1 MLSTLCRNLFHKFLQ
16 ISRKLSTFC
25 NLPGVP
31 FKLTELCCFEL
42 SVDPFLLKI
51 FVLRNFR
58 LGELNGV
65 KYSSEL
71 SAADCFELGRQ
82 SYNNGDFYHT
92 QLWMEEADKR
102 LKREAKNETVDESEV
117 LEYLAFSI
125 YKQGKGTKTYL
136 DYKII

>member
-1 MLSTLCRNLFHKFLQ
+1 MGKTIRIKNVYNLIPYNNSRGHFSAKRFLKGDIYKKLCLFF
-16 ISRKLSTFC
+16 S
-25 NLPGVP
+25 
-31 FKLTELCCFEL
+31 
-42 SVDPFLLKI
+42 
-51 FVLRNFR
+51 
-58 LGELNGV
+58 GELNGV

-92 QLWMEEADKR
+92 QLWMEEADQR

-125 YKQGKGTKTYL
+125 YKQGKSAIK
-136 DYKII
+136 KIWVNLA